1 MTSSPHPI
9 VDTHAHS
16 FHRGL
21 SFIESRRFTPSYD
34 AAYAEYIGQLDQ
46 HGIDHGVLVA
56 LSILGNDNSYLLE
69 CLQRA
74 NGRLRG
80 VVAIDPS
87 TDFELLSGFAQA
99 GVVGI
104 RINLTGNLPVP
115 DFSSAEWR
123 RILGFC
129 QHHKWHIEINDCC
142 DRLMQSV
149 RPLLDANVFVVV
161 DHFGMPD
168 PKLGTEDPGF
178 LKLLQVAESGQ
189 VWVKLSGAF
198 RFGPEVADAAA
209 QQLIEAFGGERL
221 LWASDWPF
229 TQHES
234 SQTYTMQLERQQRWL
249 ATPELRRQ
257 VLWETPARLFQF
269 QH

>member
-1 MTSSPHPI
+1 
-9 VDTHAHS
+9 
-16 FHRGL
+16 
-21 SFIESRRFTPSYD
+21 
-34 AAYAEYIGQLDQ
+34 
-46 HGIDHGVLVA
+46 
-56 LSILGNDNSYLLE
+56 
-69 CLQRA
+69 
-74 NGRLRG
+74 
-80 VVAIDPS
+80 
-87 TDFELLSGFAQA
+87 
-99 GVVGI
+99 
-104 RINLTGNLPVP
+104 
-115 DFSSAEWR
+115 
-123 RILGFC
+123 
-129 QHHKWHIEINDCC
+129 
-142 DRLMQSV
+142 
-149 RPLLDANVFVVV
+149 
-161 DHFGMPD
+161 MPD